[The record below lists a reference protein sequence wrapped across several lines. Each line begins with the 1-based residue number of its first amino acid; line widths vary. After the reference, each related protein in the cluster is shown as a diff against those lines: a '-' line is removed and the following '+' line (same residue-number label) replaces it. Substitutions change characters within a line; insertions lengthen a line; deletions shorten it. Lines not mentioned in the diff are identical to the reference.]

1 MVMTVKV
8 DGYTRFILTAIT
20 VLLTVVAVGLWYEA
34 PSTVSTAE
42 AGIPDSGAQL
52 GQIVDKMDQI
62 NKSIGELQVF
72 LASGKIKV
80 QVVEPDKKIPPK
92 APIAPVKPVK

>member
-1 MVMTVKV
+1 MTVRV

-34 PSTVSTAE
+34 PSTVSTVE
-42 AGIPDSGAQL
+42 AKIPDSGAQL
-52 GQIVDKMDQI
+52 VQIVDKMDRI

-80 QVVEPDKKIPPK
+80 QVVEPDKKAIKKVPR
-92 APIAPVKPVK
+92 AAVKTVK